1 MSAGGSAFSETV
13 APPAAE
19 ARLRGRG
26 SISPAAM
33 AVSLYAF
40 MVISRLAEAIPFA
53 ATLRPMVILAAVMV
67 ALALTLPQSRAYQ
80 LFRPVEAR
88 GMLAILLLI
97 ALSIP
102 LSYWPGAS
110 FGALM
115 TFPKSLVFF
124 FAVVYCIRTRRELRL
139 SLWAFLVAI
148 GGLAFVALIG
158 GGTGR
163 VLVTQSYDTNDLA
176 LVMVC
181 GIPLAVMLMLAER
194 GPLRWI
200 LPLIALLG
208 TLTVIHTKSRGGFI
222 AFGVVGL
229 LLLVK
234 IPSRTPLLRVGLL
247 LAVILTF
254 ALLAPSSYWQR
265 ISSIWGGEEP
275 TTDGYLAGGFETARW
290 QIWKNGLIL
299 IASRPI
305 LGVGAAAFPVA
316 EGSLH
321 QGGKWNAAHNS
332 FIQIGAEL
340 GLPGLGLYVFL
351 LYRGFANCRKVI
363 RATPRRGP
371 LAGHHWTA
379 HGIEASLWGY
389 VVAGSALNHAY
400 SDIFYCLL
408 ALSMVL
414 VRLTTSSLRRAN
426 PKLGVAPVRSPL
438 GPWWKRVG

>member
-176 LVMVC
+176 FVMAC
-181 GIPLAVMLMLAER
+181 GIPLAVMLIFTER
-194 GPLRWI
+194 GALRSL
-200 LPLIALLG
+200 LPFIAVLG
-208 TLTVIHTKSRGGFI
+208 TFTVIATKSRGGFI

-229 LLLVK
+229 VLLVK
-234 IPSRTPLLRVGLL
+234 IPSRIPFLRVGLVVG
-247 LAVILTF
+247 AVLIF
-254 ALLAPSSYWQR
+254 ALLAPASYWQR
-265 ISSIWGGEEP
+265 ISTIWGGEEP
-275 TTDGYLAGGFETARW
+275 TKDGYLAGGFETARW
-290 QIWKNGLIL
+290 EIWKNGLIL

-305 LGVGAAAFPVA
+305 LGVGAGAFPVA

-321 QGGKWNAAHNS
+321 KGGKWNAAHSS
-332 FIQIGAEL
+332 FIQIAAEL
-340 GLPGLGLYVFL
+340 GLPGLGVYLFL
-351 LYRGFANCRKVI
+351 LYRGFTNCRQVI

-371 LAGHHWTA
+371 LAGYHWTA
-379 HGIEASLWGY
+379 QGLEASLCGY
-389 VVAGSALNHAY
+389 AVAGSALNQGY
-400 SDIFYCLL
+400 SDVLYFLL
-408 ALSMVL
+408 AMSMVL
-414 VRLTTSSLRRAN
+414 VRLTTSSIHRAN
-426 PKLGVAPVRSPL
+426 PKLGGAPVRSPI
-438 GPWWKRVG
+438 GPWWK